1 MLDNIEEYIGA
12 VPDALNNT
20 INEYKALQGMLNKE
34 YSEANSVEEKSKLN
48 TKIKVATKSMNFY
61 STIVSGTFKLLNG
74 AMVCKNKSLKSL
86 VKKNSEEK

>member
-1 MLDNIEEYIGA
+1 
-12 VPDALNNT
+12 
-20 INEYKALQGMLNKE
+20 
-34 YSEANSVEEKSKLN
+34 
-48 TKIKVATKSMNFY
+48 MNFY